1 MNLFLI
7 GLSLPP
13 MKIWIKQVLGF
24 VLVLQLVLLPHQ
36 GAFANLFELPSAAM
50 SMEQMQRIDV
60 AAKDAG
66 MMNAMDCM
74 QEHNMSGG
82 DCTDHN
88 CPSCQ
93 CASCLLLPL
102 FQPQVH
108 LYNSVLAARFILHD
122 FSSLALEGLYRPP
135 RL

>member
-1 MNLFLI
+1 
-7 GLSLPP
+7 
-13 MKIWIKQVLGF
+13 MKRWVKQVLGI
-24 VLVLQLVLLPHQ
+24 VLALQLVLLPHQ
-36 GAFANLFELPSAAM
+36 GAFAHLFELPSAAM

-74 QEHNMSGG
+74 QEHNINSG
-82 DCTDHN
+82 DCANHS

-102 FQPQVH
+102 FQLKIH
-108 LYNSVLAARFILHD
+108 SYNSVFAAQFILHD